1 MYSNELQFPSC
12 IRLRGWKQ
20 TTDNLIKFNMRW
32 LPWWARCLRQSK
44 AVCSVPPASQV
55 GALLCLSRRGRSPL
69 THFGKTGL
77 ACLINCGMRL
87 TSWGSSPCTTVSVKG
102 HTLDL
107 RGPDKVRGAQ
117 VSAFSLPLAACRR
130 TLPTPARCQ
139 LLQECQCKP
148 FGRHGRAFCKW
159 ITAIARCEVHRQCL
173 SAQDLPH
180 GRVGRQSSRRGSER
194 RAFSLGCG

>member
-1 MYSNELQFPSC
+1 MLVSKRTVA
-12 IRLRGWKQ
+12 IDALREDGSGLSDQ
-20 TTDNLIKFNMRW
+20 LRYEIDVLGLI
-32 LPWWARCLRQSK
+32 
-44 AVCSVPPASQV
+44 
-55 GALLCLSRRGRSPL
+55 PL
-69 THFGKTGL
+69 HD
-77 ACLINCGMRL
+77 C
-87 TSWGSSPCTTVSVKG
+87 G

-139 LLQECQCKP
+139 LLQECQCKT

-173 SAQDLPH
+173 SAQDVPH

-194 RAFSLGCG
+194 RAFSRGCG